1 MDDELHSPGISG
13 LAGYALGRMSAE
25 NDRVMANFGRSL
37 QRRLRPAAPVVD
49 VDALLA
55 ENQMLRDQLA
65 STQADLHRLQGIYDR
80 LNAWATQA
88 SQFMRERGLIRD

>member
-1 MDDELHSPGISG
+1 MDDELDSPGISG

-65 STQADLHRLQGIYDR
+65 STRADLDTVRGIYGR
-80 LNAWATQA
+80 LHAWATQA
-88 SQFMRERGLIRD
+88 SVLMREHGLIKD